1 VDGREEK
8 LVASVQRAVHRL
20 LDPIV
25 VTGVGGQPPPPT
37 VLAPVPSPSPE
48 TRDAEP
54 AKAGRSTR
62 RILGYAIG
70 GAGVAAL
77 AGGLVAGLA
86 ANSAYQDEKKAAAA
100 GDLPKFE
107 RLRDQ
112 AKSRALT
119 ADILYG
125 VGAVGVGVGAYLVF
139 SAPSAAEST
148 PPVSVGLAP
157 TRSGALLVLAG
168 GF

>member
-107 RLRDQ
+107 SLRDQ

-125 VGAVGVGVGAYLVF
+125 VGAVGVGVGTYLVL

-148 PPVSVGLAP
+148 PPLSVGLAP